1 MSLLKIPCA
10 VCKEHQHDTARH
22 VGVGAELKDALPF
35 LHSLSRLQN
44 NRNPIFLQ
52 SIKQKLLGI
61 FVQRQCDI

>member
-1 MSLLKIPCA
+1 MTPPGMLGSA
-10 VCKEHQHDTARH
+10 QSSE
-22 VGVGAELKDALPF
+22 DALPF

-61 FVQRQCDI
+61 FVQRQRDI